1 MKPSLCTSPGGTATG
16 RAQHVRKRVRGAAY
30 VEAIILIMFLLII
43 FAGVTY
49 LGRYFEAQQHA
60 LAVARRCAWEYSW
73 NACTTDPDCGK
84 GGNHRDCLPAECKDV
99 FTPDNDGNEE
109 IQKNIDASRETAQ
122 NSNGN
127 SSTDSGDDVDRKTK
141 LRNDVNE
148 KMGPFYAMIV
158 GEAIDAKA
166 KSAIE
171 RPASLPDAETSI
183 QSSFYL
189 PCNLRHQDPLP
200 MAIDLFKDLLGGQL
214 PP

>member
-1 MKPSLCTSPGGTATG
+1 MKPPLCTLLRGTASG
-16 RAQHVRKRVRGAAY
+16 RALHVRRRVRGAAY
-30 VEAIILIMFLLII
+30 VEAIILIVFLLII

-73 NACTTDPDCGK
+73 NACVTDENCGK
-84 GGNHRDCLPAECKDV
+84 GGNHRECLPEECKGV

-109 IQKNIDASRETAQ
+109 IQKNIDASKETAQ

-127 SSTDSGDDVDRKTK
+127 SSHNDTGDVTRKKALRDDVDQ
-141 LRNDVNE
+141 
-148 KMGPFYAMIV
+148 KMGPFYAMMV
-158 GEAIDAKA
+158 GEAIDARA

-171 RPASLPDAETSI
+171 RPASLPDAEAGVGSN
-183 QSSFYL
+183 FYL

-200 MAIDLFKDLLGGQL
+200 MAIDLFTDLLGGKL
-214 PP
+214 